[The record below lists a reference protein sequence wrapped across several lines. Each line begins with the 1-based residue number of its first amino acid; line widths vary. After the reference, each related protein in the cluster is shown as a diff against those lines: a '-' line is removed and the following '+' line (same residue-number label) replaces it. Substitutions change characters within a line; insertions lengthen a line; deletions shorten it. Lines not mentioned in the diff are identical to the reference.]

1 MVTDNRT
8 VREKVNMDDEFF
20 DLDDEESQNAR
31 RESDLVFAGEELLE
45 GTNEFINEA
54 LLGHILIILP

>member
-1 MVTDNRT
+1 MEDPTDK
-8 VREKVNMDDEFF
+8 EKVNMDDEFF
-20 DLDDEESQNAR
+20 DLDDEELENAR

-54 LLGHILIILP
+54 LLGNILIILP